1 MDKHRNK
8 NFSIEEVMVLVSEV
22 VARKEIIVGAIS
34 STITNAMKTRVWDCI
49 SEKVSKVEG
58 RRRSADEVR
67 KKFSVEKSKVKK
79 KAAEIKRSSRA
90 TGGGPALP
98 PLSEWEEVLRDFIGE
113 EGISG
118 CASDALETPVNS
130 TNSTATITPAVE
142 IESEKDALL
151 TLASMANGCQKIA
164 VDVSDDVTQLDT
176 PQSRRK
182 RRRSSDEFADVWDRW
197 LRLEEERITVEKER
211 LEVEKERLR
220 LEQRRFDRED
230 EIIRSQRESQSSFV
244 DLR

>member
-8 NFSIEEVMVLVSEV
+8 NFSIEEAMVLISEV

-34 STITNAMKTRVWDCI
+34 STITNAMKSRAWDCI
-49 SEKVSKVEG
+49 SGKVSKVEG
-58 RRRSADEVR
+58 RRRLADQVR
-67 KKFSVEKSKVKK
+67 KKFAVEKSKVKK
-79 KAAEIKRSSRA
+79 KAAEIKRSARA

-98 PLSEWEEVLRDFIGE
+98 LTEWEEVLRDFIGE

-130 TNSTATITPAVE
+130 TNSTTTITPAVE

-164 VDVSDDVTQLDT
+164 VDVSDGK
-176 PQSRRK
+176 RK
-182 RRRSSDEFADVWDRW
+182 
-197 LRLEEERITVEKER
+197 
-211 LEVEKERLR
+211 
-220 LEQRRFDRED
+220 
-230 EIIRSQRESQSSFV
+230 
-244 DLR
+244 